1 MAMQWLKAAENL
13 LESVDR
19 QAKSAAVPRWDS
31 PRDGGEISSGSEGK
45 AFNKAQVIL
54 NVRALHAF
62 VNICDVV
69 LHPSHGETV
78 APWQR
83 TPSHLQGRQRL

>member
-31 PRDGGEISSGSEGK
+31 PRDGVETSSGSEGK

-54 NVRALHAF
+54 NVRTPHSVLSS
-62 VNICDVV
+62 CVV
-69 LHPSHGETV
+69 VPHPSHGD
-78 APWQR
+78 AIAHWQR
-83 TPSHLQGRQRL
+83 TPSHL

>member
-31 PRDGGEISSGSEGK
+31 PRDGREASSGSEETAARKG
-45 AFNKAQVIL
+45 QV
-54 NVRALHAF
+54 VQAVTALLL
-62 VNICDVV
+62 I
-69 LHPSHGETV
+69 P
-78 APWQR
+78 P
-83 TPSHLQGRQRL
+83 

>member
-31 PRDGGEISSGSEGK
+31 PRDGGETTSGSEGK

-54 NVRALHAF
+54 NVRTPHA
-62 VNICDVV
+62 IMSSCDVV
-69 LHPSHGETV
+69 PHPSHVKTG
-78 APWQR
+78 AP
-83 TPSHLQGRQRL
+83 